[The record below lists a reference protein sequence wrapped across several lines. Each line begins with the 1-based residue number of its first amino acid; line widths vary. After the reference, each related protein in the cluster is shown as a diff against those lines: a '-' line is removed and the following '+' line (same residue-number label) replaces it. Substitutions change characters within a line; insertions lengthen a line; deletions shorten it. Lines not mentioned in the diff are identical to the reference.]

1 MKHNSN
7 AFCYTSSLKKK
18 GKKTPSMRHFCISC
32 PPSDASSMSFSPMMC
47 YNQPLPPYCL
57 DRRNKQQVTSP
68 GEEYMIGGKEE
79 KKECFAKLWV
89 VTYFVSLPWQ
99 RVLFQSAW
107 FAGLVIHWWRTCFRK
122 FTSLDPINLGSLLPS
137 QNSIALRVNNPQS
150 WLPWTKNKKCVHH

>member
-1 MKHNSN
+1 MPFVTHHPW
-7 AFCYTSSLKKK
+7 KKR

-32 PPSDASSMSFSPMMC
+32 PLPMLPLCSFPHWCATTSPF
-47 YNQPLPPYCL
+47 PPCCL
-57 DRRNKQQVTSP
+57 DRRNKQVTSP

-122 FTSLDPINLGSLLPS
+122 FTSLDPIIMGSLLPS
-137 QNSIALRVNNPQS
+137 QNSIVLRVNNPQS

>member
-1 MKHNSN
+1 MPFVTHHPWKKREKKEK
-7 AFCYTSSLKKK
+7 TS
-18 GKKTPSMRHFCISC
+18 SMRHFAFLA
-32 PPSDASSMSFSPMMC
+32 PSDASSMSFSPLMC
-47 YNQPLPPYCL
+47 YNQLLPPYCL
-57 DRRNKQQVTSP
+57 NRRNKQVTSP
-68 GEEYMIGGKEE
+68 GEEYMIGEKE

-122 FTSLDPINLGSLLPS
+122 FTSLDPINMGSLLPS

>member
-1 MKHNSN
+1 MPFVTRHPW
-7 AFCYTSSLKKK
+7 KKR
-18 GKKTPSMRHFCISC
+18 KKMPSMRHFCISC
-32 PPSDASSMSFSPMMC
+32 PPSDASSMSFSPLMC

-99 RVLFQSAW
+99 RVLLQSAW

-122 FTSLDPINLGSLLPS
+122 FTSLDPIILGSLLPS

-150 WLPWTKNKKCVHH
+150 WLSWTKNKKCVHH